1 MMFVVMSQIHRYVVK
16 QVHLMGQLV
25 KHIMLISNLVW
36 IIILVVGGGLGIL
49 VEMSIAIPQVQLG
62 Q

>member
-36 IIILVVGGGLGIL
+36 IMILVVGGQVGIL
-49 VEMSIAIPQVQLG
+49 VEMGIVIPQVQLG
-62 Q
+62 K